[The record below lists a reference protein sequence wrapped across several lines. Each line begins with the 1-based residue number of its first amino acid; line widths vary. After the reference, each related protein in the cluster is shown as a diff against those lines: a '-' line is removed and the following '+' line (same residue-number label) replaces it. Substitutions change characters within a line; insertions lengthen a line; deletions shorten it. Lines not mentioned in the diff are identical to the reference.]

1 MVLEASGDS
10 CEVLREQTVLDA
22 SSPTVF
28 VGNIG
33 DPNRFVSLEE
43 GGGALGIY
51 IYIYIFIYIWPIF
64 VIFLFCISMPL
75 CMYLCI
81 SVHIRTYEK

>member
-10 CEVLREQTVLDA
+10 WEVLREQTVLDA

-33 DPNRFVSLEE
+33 DPNRFVSLKE
-43 GGGALGIY
+43 GGGALRIY
-51 IYIYIFIYIWPIF
+51 IYIYMANFCYIS
-64 VIFLFCISMPL
+64 FLYL
-75 CMYLCI
+75 YATMYVFMYICAY
-81 SVHIRTYEK
+81 TYI